1 MAGFKKILGP
11 DVANEERTIGAVA
24 YEVGDLLMVDT
35 TNHVLVAATSSVTPV
50 LLQGGGIVQ
59 KATDGVTTKVL
70 IQPIDFNSTYEVE
83 SANNSSTDE
92 DYDRMTLTDLNTV
105 NNSSTTDDTNP
116 CVYQVGVIGA
126 ATDKKIKVKF
136 VPAIS

>member
-1 MAGFKKILGP
+1 MAGFKKISGP
-11 DVANEERTIGAVA
+11 DVANEERSIAATSFS
-24 YEVGDLLMVDT
+24 VGDLLMVST
-35 TNHVLVAATSSVTPV
+35 STHKLVAATSSVTPV

-59 KATDGVTTKVL
+59 EATDGVQTKVL
-70 IQPIDFNSTYEVE
+70 IQPIDFNATYEVD
-83 SANNSSTDE
+83 SANNTSTDE

-105 NNSSTTDDTNP
+105 NNSGTTDDINP

-126 ATDKKIKVKF
+126 TGDKKIKVKF